1 MGRARSMAAS
11 VAPAAP
17 EEVAEAPDLARVLV
31 VDDDSRNLLT
41 ITEVLAGIGQI
52 DCASSG
58 EEALRL
64 LLRQEYA
71 VILLDVIMPGLDGYE
86 TAGLIRQRESSRATP
101 IIFLTAINK
110 EDAHMLRGYDSGA
123 VDFLFK
129 PFDPMMLRS
138 KVAVFVDLFEKSQAI
153 KQKAAVEQRL
163 LRENLVAKSQ
173 KLEALGALRRAEERQ
188 EAILRSLPI
197 CLVSRR
203 VTPPH
208 DVFFISG
215 AVERLTGFTAE
226 GFTRGGGLGLDRVHP
241 DDRALVESALAGA
254 LAKGSYDCQF
264 RWLCADGAYRSFLD
278 QGVVVKDETGA
289 AVEIVGTLLD
299 VTERRHLEDQ
309 LLHAQKL
316 EAIGKLTGGLAH
328 DFNNLLASI
337 LGGLNLLQRRV
348 AMDGDAG
355 RILEMTRHA
364 AKQGADLVARMLTF
378 SRRQQLNPVGYDPR
392 RLGDALDLLLVPT
405 LGGRVNLRWQID
417 PDIWP
422 VHVDPGQLEL
432 AVMNLVINARDAM
445 PQGGS
450 ILVEGEN
457 RLVSAPT
464 QDLPAGEYC
473 ILRVADTGCGIPPE
487 QLAQVVEPFFTTKE
501 VGRGTGLGLS
511 TAYGFA
517 KQSGGTLRIE
527 SELGKGTSV
536 ELWLPRSFGT
546 DGERRSQPL
555 APRPDPPH
563 RKPRSILLVDDSE
576 ELRHLTMQQLRDAGY
591 EVRSAGGGA
600 EALVLL
606 EKQPKRFDLI
616 ITDFAM
622 PLVSGVD
629 VIRFARSLRPDWPAI
644 IITGY
649 AQRDPSIE
657 WPSGVPVLSKP
668 FEIED
673 LVAAINTFWNEEKGT
688 RMAAPARATTMPDAT
703 HGA

>member
-1 MGRARSMAAS
+1 MNDTTPSAA
-11 VAPAAP
+11 VAGTPAALEGRTVPP
-17 EEVAEAPDLARVLV
+17 EPARVLV
-31 VDDDSRNLLT
+31 VDDDGRNLLT
-41 ITEVLAGIGQI
+41 ITEVLSGIGDI

-64 LLRQEYA
+64 LLKREYA

-86 TAGLIRQRESSRATP
+86 TAALIRQRESSRATP

-110 EDAHMLRGYDSGA
+110 EDAHMLRGYDAGA

-163 LRENLVAKSQ
+163 LRENLAAHSQ
-173 KLEALGALRRAEERQ
+173 KLEALSALRRAEERQ

-197 CLVSRR
+197 CLHSRS

-208 DVFFISG
+208 DAYFVTG
-215 AVERLTGFTAE
+215 AVEGLTGYSAEDFTS
-226 GFTRGGGLGLDRVHP
+226 GGGFGLDRVHP
-241 DDRALVESALAGA
+241 DDRSVVETALAGA
-254 LAKGSYDCQF
+254 LSKGAYDCQF
-264 RWLCADGAYRSFLD
+264 RWRCADGGYRSFLD
-278 QGVVVKDETGA
+278 KGVVLRDQAGNP
-289 AVEIVGTLLD
+289 VEIVGTMLD
-299 VTERRHLEDQ
+299 VTERQQLEDQ

-337 LGGLNLLQRRV
+337 LSGLDLLHRR
-348 AMDGDAG
+348 ATLDENAG

-364 AKQGADLVARMLTF
+364 AKQGADLVTRMLAF
-378 SRRQQLNPVGYDPR
+378 SRRQQLNPTEYDPR
-392 RLGDALDLLLVPT
+392 RLSDSLHLLLAPT
-405 LGGRVNLRWQID
+405 LGGRVKLRWQIGAD
-417 PDIWP
+417 VWP

-445 PQGGS
+445 PEGGG
-450 ILVEGEN
+450 ILVKGEN
-457 RLVSAPT
+457 RVVEMASP
-464 QDLPAGEYC
+464 DLAAGEYC
-473 ILRVADTGCGIPPE
+473 LLRVEDNGCGIPPD
-487 QLAQVVEPFFTTKE
+487 QIDQVVEPFFTTKE

-536 ELWLPRSFGT
+536 ELWLPRSLH
-546 DGERRSQPL
+546 GEVAPLPRAVVPIQDRSRRE
-555 APRPDPPH
+555 
-563 RKPRSILLVDDSE
+563 PRSILLVDDSQD
-576 ELRHLTMQQLRDAGY
+576 LRHLTTQQLRDAGY
-591 EVRSAGGGA
+591 DVKSAGGGA
-600 EALVLL
+600 EALTLL
-606 EKQPKRFDLI
+606 ENQPANFDLI

-622 PLVSGVD
+622 PLVSGVE
-629 VIRFARSLRPDWPAI
+629 VIRFARSLRSNWPAI

-649 AQRDPSIE
+649 AQGDQARE
-657 WPSGVPVLSKP
+657 WPEDVPVLMKP
-668 FEIED
+668 FELDD
-673 LVAAINTFWNEEKGT
+673 LLSCI
-688 RMAAPARATTMPDAT
+688 DAVW
-703 HGA
+703 HE